1 MSPLPAPREAGAGT
15 ALMGTSRPERPGA
28 ESSEGRP
35 RGARRRGGALV
46 QAETCR
52 LGGRG
57 PTPPA
62 QDAPGAAPRA
72 RRPLQGGTQTSPG
85 GAPPS
90 ARGPH
95 SAPAFGASPAPRRDC
110 SRIWGVHVIS
120 QRGGTRAL
128 SNKGTVPETP
138 EGPWRWGPGGSR
150 LARRRRAAAGGS
162 EFPGVRV
169 PRAPT
174 LRPPPLEARPLVPA
188 RVAEGGS
195 PGAQPGPRGGS
206 QQSLPPCW
214 GGGRAGSRGTGGRR
228 GPRERGAGPERR
240 PEKWEG
246 TGWGVVSEEEPGGPV
261 LFLASPPRAPRR
273 ARGTARGARGFPGPP
288 SRPPPGLRSA
298 PPGGSGLLRWGAGL
312 PRGCGEV
319 RRATPARLGLSCRRA
334 GSPSGRPRSAAPS
347 GSADSRP
354 RGLRRS
360 GGLAPHRA
368 APRVPAEAWR
378 PGPPRWPRH
387 AAARTVDVGAPLPS
401 GRSLL
406 VPPPAGWE
414 AAGRRCGSAPST
426 AGASTGSA

>member
-1 MSPLPAPREAGAGT
+1 MLPLPAPREAGAGT

-214 GGGRAGSRGTGGRR
+214 GGGRAGSRGTGGPE
-228 GPRERGAGPERR
+228 GPA
-240 PEKWEG
+240 
-246 TGWGVVSEEEPGGPV
+246 
-261 LFLASPPRAPRR
+261 
-273 ARGTARGARGFPGPP
+273 GARG
-288 SRPPPGLRSA
+288 
-298 PPGGSGLLRWGAGL
+298 GAGAQA
-312 PRGCGEV
+312 REV
-319 RRATPARLGLSCRRA
+319 GGDGLG
-334 GSPSGRPRSAAPS
+334 
-347 GSADSRP
+347 
-354 RGLRRS
+354 
-360 GGLAPHRA
+360 GGL
-368 APRVPAEAWR
+368 
-378 PGPPRWPRH
+378 
-387 AAARTVDVGAPLPS
+387 
-401 GRSLL
+401 
-406 VPPPAGWE
+406 
-414 AAGRRCGSAPST
+414 
-426 AGASTGSA
+426 

>member
-110 SRIWGVHVIS
+110 SRIWGVRVIS

-246 TGWGVVSEEEPGGPV
+246 TGWRVVSEEEPGGPV
-261 LFLASPPRAPRR
+261 LFLASPPRARGVRGGQR
-273 ARGTARGARGFPGPP
+273 AGRGASRVPP
-288 SRPPPGLRSA
+288 AARPPGF
-298 PPGGSGLLRWGAGL
+298 
-312 PRGCGEV
+312 
-319 RRATPARLGLSCRRA
+319 
-334 GSPSGRPRSAAPS
+334 
-347 GSADSRP
+347 
-354 RGLRRS
+354 
-360 GGLAPHRA
+360 A
-368 APRVPAEAWR
+368 APRPEGVASSGGVRVSRGA
-378 PGPPRWPRH
+378 
-387 AAARTVDVGAPLPS
+387 VG
-401 GRSLL
+401 R
-406 VPPPAGWE
+406 
-414 AAGRRCGSAPST
+414 
-426 AGASTGSA
+426 